1 MIFEKFS
8 SRKMKR
14 HGRCL
19 DGQCVPW
26 VEHDFVR
33 DSSCHYRELQ
43 KTSLVE
49 LMIKE
54 TVVVVVFISPPN
66 SV

>member
-1 MIFEKFS
+1 MILEEFL

-14 HGRCL
+14 RGRYL
-19 DGQCVPW
+19 DGQCMPW

-33 DSSCHYRELQ
+33 DSSCHYCGLQ

-54 TVVVVVFISPPN
+54 TVVVVVFINPPN